1 MPIISSAS
9 LALALAAFFWVT
21 ASAAGA
27 APQGFPT
34 SAARVTVATQE
45 GGRII
50 LPAIED
56 ASIAPGESVSAK
68 ELGEA
73 PSVVA
78 IVDTYPSLMGGM
90 SYCQAGEEKFLRI
103 FSTAKAKPAETFRL
117 KVASCRDNLELADG
131 GLQWNGDAHTISIDW
146 LMGPS
151 GHKETRELRVEADG
165 AIR

>member
-1 MPIISSAS
+1 MPVRTRRSCTRATRAAIRAVRGRMPTGNTSESAMPIISSAS

-78 IVDTYPSLMGGM
+78 IVDTY
-90 SYCQAGEEKFLRI
+90 
-103 FSTAKAKPAETFRL
+103 
-117 KVASCRDNLELADG
+117 
-131 GLQWNGDAHTISIDW
+131 
-146 LMGPS
+146 
-151 GHKETRELRVEADG
+151 
-165 AIR
+165 